1 MSPIIFGQI
10 VFTAR
15 YHEKPYTEVWQMEK
29 CARPGTD
36 CTIAYWQVQSSK
48 LPVQNVEPVIC
59 HVVSLSGVT
68 QRAPR
73 KERLLGIDSLGLPV
87 LVVPEDLAGWRGSIL
102 NHRGVEC
109 ERYGSVDHLLTIVTC
124 RKPDTQLASGEP
136 KY

>member
-1 MSPIIFGQI
+1 MHPSLQKLLVTSPVIFGQI

-29 CARPGTD
+29 CARLGTD

-73 KERLLGIDSLGLPV
+73 KKRLLGIDSLGLPV

-102 NHRGVEC
+102 NHRRVES
-109 ERYGSVDHLLTIVTC
+109 ER
-124 RKPDTQLASGEP
+124 
-136 KY
+136 